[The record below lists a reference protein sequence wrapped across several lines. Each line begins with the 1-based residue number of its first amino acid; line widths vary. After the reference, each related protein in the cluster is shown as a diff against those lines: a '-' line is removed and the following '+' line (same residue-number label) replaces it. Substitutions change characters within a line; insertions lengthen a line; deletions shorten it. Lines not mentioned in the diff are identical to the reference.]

1 MRKDF
6 GVKPWLCP
14 MPVLMVAAYDDAGV
28 ANAMPAAWGGMHT
41 DDMVGVCLDIHHK
54 TTKNILAR
62 KAFTVSMASV
72 GQIAACDYLGIVS
85 GAKVAD
91 KVEKAGLHVRKANFV
106 DAPVIEELPLT
117 VECELVSYDE
127 ETCYM
132 VGRIVNVS
140 ADESVLGEDGAV
152 DVARLQP
159 VVFEPYRRG
168 YFALGEKIG
177 AGYASGK
184 TLM

>member
-14 MPVLMVAAYDDAGV
+14 MPVLMVAAYDEEGT

-41 DDMVGVCLDIHHK
+41 DDMVGVCLDSGHK
-54 TTKNILAR
+54 TTKCILAR
-62 KAFTVSMASV
+62 KAFTVSMASASH
-72 GQIAACDYLGIVS
+72 IAACDSLGIVS
-85 GAKVAD
+85 GDSVPDKVAR
-91 KVEKAGLHVRKANFV
+91 AGFTARRSAFV
-106 DAPVIEELPLT
+106 DAPLLEELPLA

-132 VGRIVNVS
+132 LGRIVNIS
-140 ADESVLGEDGAV
+140 IDESVLDEKGAV

-159 VVFEPYRRG
+159 VVYEPFRRG

-177 AGYASGK
+177 AGYSSGK
-184 TLM
+184 GLA